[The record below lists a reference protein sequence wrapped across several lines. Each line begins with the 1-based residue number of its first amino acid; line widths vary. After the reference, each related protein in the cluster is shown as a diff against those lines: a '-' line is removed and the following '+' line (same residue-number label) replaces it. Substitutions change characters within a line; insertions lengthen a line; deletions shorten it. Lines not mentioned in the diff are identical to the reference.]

1 MKFLLH
7 CVSIRMSSTPLT
19 ANFLLDYVLC
29 VFLIYKSESVILS
42 LIYLYIYIYIY
53 KIYMS
58 IRIPLKKPKIKHYP
72 ITGGCILKNSEE
84 KKREQREQED

>member
-7 CVSIRMSSTPLT
+7 CVSIRMSSTLLT

-42 LIYLYIYIYIY
+42 LIYLYIYI
-53 KIYMS
+53 IYMS

-72 ITGGCILKNSEE
+72 ITWGCILKNSEE